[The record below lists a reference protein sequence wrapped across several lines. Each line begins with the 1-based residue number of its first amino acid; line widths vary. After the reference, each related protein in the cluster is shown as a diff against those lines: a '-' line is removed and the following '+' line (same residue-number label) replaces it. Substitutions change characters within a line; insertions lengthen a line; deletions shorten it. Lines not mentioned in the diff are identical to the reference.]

1 MWRAEVTDR
10 AADAARHACARVASE
25 LHETPRGRSTHAAQ
39 ADAGPWKQTTLL
51 ELVWSFCE
59 RMDDDAAVV
68 AAVTDLVRR
77 GRIRSEDGRWFELE
91 VTP

>member
-25 LHETPRGRSTHAAQ
+25 LHEAPGERSTPSG
-39 ADAGPWKQTTLL
+39 ADAGSWKQTTLL
-51 ELVWSFCE
+51 ELVWGFCE

-68 AAVTDLVRR
+68 AAVTDLVRK
-77 GRIRSEDGRWFELE
+77 GRIRSEDGRWFEME